1 MSEPSLVP
9 DLSQFVTACEEA
21 FAFLLDRGFRRV
33 PAPRSANRFQVWYSN
48 GKLSAVISGEGHGT
62 AASVYLETAD
72 RRVAEIYFTPANLR
86 PTRTSQGVAEPSQ
99 LQQLREAALRVQRH
113 CGDVLS
119 GELTRFDALAEPL
132 PAYLR
137 AQRPG

>member
-1 MSEPSLVP
+1 MVP
-9 DLSQFVTACEEA
+9 DLSQFEDACEEA

-33 PAPRSANRFQVWYSN
+33 PAPPHRSANRFQVWYSN
-48 GKLSAVISGEGHGT
+48 GKLSAVISGESYGT

-72 RRVAEIYFTPANLR
+72 RRVAEIYFTPEDLR
-86 PTRTSQGVAEPSQ
+86 PSRTSRGVAEPSQ

-119 GELTRFDALAEPL
+119 GDMTRFDALAEPL

-137 AQRPG
+137 A